1 MPLKPM
7 SPGGPCGR
15 KKKSVCVQWPLRGPS
30 SFPNPWGLANL
41 WPLYQGNKVHNYEAG
56 TGVQAQGCVV
66 YVSGLNY
73 YNNPLL
79 LLCPFFR

>member
-15 KKKSVCVQWPLRGPS
+15 KKSVCVQWPRRGPS
-30 SFPNPWGLANL
+30 SFPTPWLTFGLSV
-41 WPLYQGNKVHNYEAG
+41 KVTKFTIMKQVPVCRLRA
-56 TGVQAQGCVV
+56 VWCMSPVL
-66 YVSGLNY
+66 LNY